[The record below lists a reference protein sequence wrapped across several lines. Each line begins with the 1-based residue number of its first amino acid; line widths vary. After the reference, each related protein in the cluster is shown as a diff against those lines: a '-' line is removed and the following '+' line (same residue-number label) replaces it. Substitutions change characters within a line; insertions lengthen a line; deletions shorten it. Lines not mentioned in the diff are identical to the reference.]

1 MPTADDL
8 LTASERHNK
17 NFCACVPVLVSVKC
31 CFTFQPDH
39 QRHFELQLSASFG
52 DAVGNDGTIN
62 NAPKNVDQDGFNL

>member
-1 MPTADDL
+1 M
-8 LTASERHNK
+8 
-17 NFCACVPVLVSVKC
+17 LVSVKC

-62 NAPKNVDQDGFNL
+62 NAPKDVDQDGFNLWKKTIDKKELNQQ